1 MVMAGS
7 EDLLFPPDKG
17 QALAAK
23 LLNAEFLLLPGT
35 AHSIHMEDPDAFADA
50 VLQFLEGR

>member
-1 MVMAGS
+1 MAGS